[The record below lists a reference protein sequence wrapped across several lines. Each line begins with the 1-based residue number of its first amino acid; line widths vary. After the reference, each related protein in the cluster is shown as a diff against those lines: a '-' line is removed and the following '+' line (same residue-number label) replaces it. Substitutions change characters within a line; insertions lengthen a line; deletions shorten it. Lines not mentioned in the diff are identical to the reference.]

1 MLFHNV
7 YHWTFV
13 LWCETVQGCLCD
25 GFIWPGSGFA
35 AAYRQC
41 SLELKDWMGQWSQQ
55 VWHGVAFFSR
65 QHINHVLIIYNSIN
79 IVIWWIIYGKLVWSY
94 LCLLKWVAI
103 SHHLSSFV
111 IICHESL
118 HLSLLDA
125 LVCLLA
131 VGAQNCRSLLM
142 GRPMGEFKPS
152 AACRLLVKKDQELW
166 KNISTNV
173 PRTLGLNKG

>member
-1 MLFHNV
+1 MNHLWETCLVLFM
-7 YHWTFV
+7 
-13 LWCETVQGCLCD
+13 
-25 GFIWPGSGFA
+25 FIKMSCHF
-35 AAYRQC
+35 
-41 SLELKDWMGQWSQQ
+41 
-55 VWHGVAFFSR
+55 
-65 QHINHVLIIYNSIN
+65 
-79 IVIWWIIYGKLVWSY
+79 
-94 LCLLKWVAI
+94 
-103 SHHLSSFV
+103 SSFV

-125 LVCLLA
+125 LVCLLV